1 MNALVPSLRL
11 PRFPSDERERLLA
24 DKSLRSLFAVFATI
38 ADPRS
43 KLGQR
48 YDLPSLLSC

>member
-1 MNALVPSLRL
+1 MHSIVPSLRL

-24 DKSLRSLFAVFATI
+24 DKSLRSLFAMFATI